1 MENATR
7 AATLSLL
14 FFSALAF
21 SQQQPSPGDA
31 IKARQGLMQLQ
42 KFSLGAINN
51 AVKDGGNLTEAAIQA
66 AQGLHDTANLVAAAF
81 DLVKDSGVD
90 KLKGQTRSKPEI
102 WTNSA
107 EFWEMAI
114 AFKRDT
120 ENLAAAAKAKDANA
134 VRDQVKAVGAGC
146 NGCHKKFRAEQ

>member
-7 AATLSLL
+7 IAALSLVC
-14 FFSALAF
+14 FSALAF

-42 KFSLGAINN
+42 KFSLGAVNN

-66 AQGLHDTANLVAAAF
+66 AQNLNDTSDLVATAF

-90 KLKGQTRSKPEI
+90 KQKGQTRSKPEI

-107 EFWEMAI
+107 EFREMAM

-120 ENLAAAAKAKDANA
+120 EKLAAAAKSKDASA
-134 VRDQVKAVGAGC
+134 VRDQVKAVGGGC